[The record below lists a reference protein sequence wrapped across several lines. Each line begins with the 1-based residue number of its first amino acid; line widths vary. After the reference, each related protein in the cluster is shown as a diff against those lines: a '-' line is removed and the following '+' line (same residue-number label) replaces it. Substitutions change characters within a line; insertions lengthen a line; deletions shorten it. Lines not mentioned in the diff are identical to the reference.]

1 MDLRF
6 GPETKEKQ
14 QWRELAA
21 ALKEWGSQGT
31 LGCCK
36 HELREIE
43 TALDELSFALEPLKR
58 SFVEP

>member
-6 GPETKEKQ
+6 GPETTRKAAVG
-14 QWRELAA
+14 ELAA
-21 ALKEWGSQGT
+21 VLKEWGTQGT

-36 HELREIE
+36 HELRETE

-58 SFVEP
+58 SFVEA